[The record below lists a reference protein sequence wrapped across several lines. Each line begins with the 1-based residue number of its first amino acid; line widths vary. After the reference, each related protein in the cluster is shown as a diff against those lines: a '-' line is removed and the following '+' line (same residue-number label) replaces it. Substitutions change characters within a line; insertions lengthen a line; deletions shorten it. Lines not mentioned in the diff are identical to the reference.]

1 MVGTTAEE
9 IAAAWKILYVLEWKC
24 VAASDGGIDANEE
37 KERRLIDLAADDVV
51 FEGAAPVGVRCEGH
65 LFRFDDPE
73 THVFWTETYD
83 RYVGGWGEV
92 YDIREY
98 RLQRAAD

>member
-1 MVGTTAEE
+1 MAEVNAGE

-24 VAASDGGIDANEE
+24 VATSDGGIDASAE
-37 KERRLIDLAADDVV
+37 KERRLIDLTSDDVV
-51 FEGAAPVGVRCEGH
+51 FERDAPVGVRYEGH
-65 LFRFDDPE
+65 LFRFDDPD

-83 RYVGGWGEV
+83 RYVGGWGEI

-98 RLQRAAD
+98 RLQRAAG